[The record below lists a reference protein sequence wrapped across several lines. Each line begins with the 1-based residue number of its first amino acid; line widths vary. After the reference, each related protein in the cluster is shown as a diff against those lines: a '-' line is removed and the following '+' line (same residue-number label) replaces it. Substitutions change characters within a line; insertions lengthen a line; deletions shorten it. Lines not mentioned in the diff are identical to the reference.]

1 MANIFRAPADYQHFK
16 DTIEN
21 GRLVVEVKKFLYE
34 DEKSKLERIAKNG
47 VVRYWGSLTGES
59 NKRNFEKLQP
69 GDELL
74 FYRTGHYIALCKIA
88 FTTIN
93 NKLARHSWGETETG
107 KTWELIYFFDDVHL
121 FKIDSGL
128 LNSEFGFKDGPV
140 MGFSTISKDTLDRFH
155 SKYDSVDTLI
165 RQFGIEEKIDKR
177 IHEEISKL
185 AIKSP
190 YEAQFYLVDLGN
202 QLEFETYVPASD
214 AGRQVLNKY
223 LNEFIT
229 IRKEE
234 LKDYVAPAIL
244 DPLSNIDVIWFK
256 NNYQPKYFY
265 EVIHRTGWSE
275 ALLRLDLVT
284 KHYEL
289 AKARIV
295 GSRENKAEFGNV
307 LHRWSGPKD
316 NISYRDYDQLISVR
330 DETLHHKKVIEEF
343 LA

>member
-16 DTIEN
+16 DTIED
-21 GRLVVEVKKFLYE
+21 GRSVDETKSFLHE
-34 DEKSKLERIAKNG
+34 DEKSRLERIVKNG
-47 VVRYWGSLTGES
+47 VVRYWGSLIGES
-59 NKRNFEKLQP
+59 NSRNFEKLQA
-69 GDELL
+69 GDEIL

-93 NKLARHSWGETETG
+93 PKLARHSWGETETG
-107 KTWELIYFFDDVHL
+107 KTWELVYFFSDVRL

-128 LNSEFGFKDGPV
+128 INSEFGFKDGPV
-140 MGFSTISKDTLDRFH
+140 MGFSAISKDTLAKFQ
-155 SKYDSVDTLI
+155 SKYDSVDVLI
-165 RQFGIEEKIDKR
+165 RRLGIEEEIDKS
-177 IHEEISKL
+177 IHEEISRI

-214 AGRQVLNKY
+214 AGRLVLDKY

-229 IRKEE
+229 VRKEE
-234 LKDYVAPAIL
+234 LKDYVAPAVL
-244 DPLSNIDVIWFK
+244 NPLSNIDVIWFK

-265 EVIHRTGWSE
+265 EVIHKTGWSE

-295 GSRENKAEFGNV
+295 GSRENKIEYGNV
-307 LHRWSGPKD
+307 LHRWSGPKN
-316 NISYRDYDQLISVR
+316 NISYRNYDQLISVR
-330 DETLHHKKVIEEF
+330 DETLHHNKVIEEF
-343 LA
+343 LG